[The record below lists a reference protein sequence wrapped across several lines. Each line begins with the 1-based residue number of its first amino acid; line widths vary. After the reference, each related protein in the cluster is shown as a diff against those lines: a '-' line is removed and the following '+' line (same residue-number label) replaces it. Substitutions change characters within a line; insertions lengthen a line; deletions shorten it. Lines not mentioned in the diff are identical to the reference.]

1 MKPNCYNCKWRGN
14 VPGDAHSCCK
24 HPNNEESLNDPMMA
38 LMAIFASVQR
48 VSPVRA
54 DTGLKVKG
62 NPHGIKN
69 GWFNWPFNFDPVWLD
84 ECDGFTN
91 KEEK

>member
-1 MKPNCYNCKWRGN
+1 MKPNCYDCEWRGN
-14 VPGDAHSCCK
+14 VPGDAHSCCR
-24 HPNNEESLNDPMMA
+24 HPKNKKILDDPLMS

-48 VSPVRA
+48 VPSM
-54 DTGLKVKG
+54 DTETGLNIKG
-62 NPHGIKN
+62 NPHGIKH

-91 KEEK
+91 KIE